1 MQRTLGAVLAV
12 VLIVGVAAGALAQ
25 ARKASPKG
33 LDDLI
38 IYLRKQGFQVGPKGP
53 PRMQLR
59 DMVEGASVTINGQSF
74 GLYRFAT
81 EEQARQMAAGAPPFA
96 RVHAKGR
103 FLLGL
108 SRDERTNEKIRQA
121 FDRFQ

>member
-25 ARKASPKG
+25 ARKAPPRG

-38 IYLRKQGFQVGPKGP
+38 TYLKKQGFQVGPKGP
-53 PRMQLR
+53 ARMQLR
-59 DMVEGASVTINGQSF
+59 DVVEAASVTINGQSF

-81 EEQARQMAAGAPPFA
+81 EEQARQMVAGAPPF
-96 RVHAKGR
+96 VKIHAKGR
-103 FLLGL
+103 LLLGL
-108 SRDERTNEKIRQA
+108 SRDDGVNEKVKQA
-121 FDRFQ
+121 FDRFR